1 MMIFLAQFFN
11 SWQYVF
17 SYIIL
22 MNITQ
27 KQCLRTLRRHPN
39 GLGVSTLAKKA
50 NLVKSEDDNTSFIK
64 DQLMPLERSGRL
76 TRTTT
81 KQGRTIKWY
90 TTKHFENNKKRNRIF
105 QLNLFQVL

>member
-1 MMIFLAQFFN
+1 
-11 SWQYVF
+11 
-17 SYIIL
+17 
-22 MNITQ
+22 MNVTQ
-27 KQCLRTLRRHPN
+27 KQCFRTLRKHPN

-64 DQLMPLERSGRL
+64 DQLLPLELTGQL

-90 TTKHFENNKKRNRIF
+90 TTKHWNNKINKIQKRNRIF
-105 QLNLFQVL
+105 QLNLF